1 MHFFNV
7 FVPQLPN
14 SILHHRWQ
22 YFYKSQ
28 VLRGFSPVDASEH
41 ASSSPQAPDSAA
53 AVAPQHG
60 EKLLAIL
67 TAYGHALCACP
78 HDQPLI
84 AFLLRSLH
92 SLHERQHLFARPLF
106 RDSLLQSFHCALITA
121 LIATPVGA
129 LQADAMLSVL
139 YTMGSVSVQ
148 QLHGSF
154 VQLGYAADSSAVEQ
168 VCLAGDLPTFSQR
181 MAALIQDTRCTQMTQ
196 RAAQEQAA
204 SEPATA
210 AAI

>member
-1 MHFFNV
+1 M
-7 FVPQLPN
+7 
-14 SILHHRWQ
+14 R
-22 YFYKSQ
+22 
-28 VLRGFSPVDASEH
+28 RGFSPAAAADPSDASSDPAEV
-41 ASSSPQAPDSAA
+41 PP
-53 AVAPQHG
+53 PQHDDQ
-60 EKLLAIL
+60 LLAML

-106 RDSLLQSFHCALITA
+106 RDRLLQSFHCALITA
-121 LIATPVGA
+121 LIASPVGA
-129 LQADAMLSVL
+129 LQADGMLSVL
-139 YTMGSVSVQ
+139 YTMGRVSVQ

-154 VQLGYAADSSAVEQ
+154 VQLGYAADSAAVEQ

-196 RAAQEQAA
+196 RAAQE
-204 SEPATA
+204 A
-210 AAI
+210 AAAAGAVVQQ